1 MSREKPT
8 ASLRVPAS
16 KEDLS
21 VQTSPEGSY
30 SQVVVLPEPAF
41 SPQVRKF
48 TVGIDYSFQ
57 QYSAID
63 SGSDVIRFK
72 DRNRITVGLSYVP
85 GKYDVRRYWKR
96 IKFMAGASVDDSY
109 IVASGSPG
117 LNWGVSAGMSFPL
130 RNATSFYWSLNFNRY
145 SFPPVNR
152 NTISESS
159 LGLTFGIS
167 FGESW
172 FVRKRLE

>member
-85 GKYDVRRYWKR
+85 GKYDVRR
-96 IKFMAGASVDDSY
+96 
-109 IVASGSPG
+109 SGKG
-117 LNWGVSAGMSFPL
+117 
-130 RNATSFYWSLNFNRY
+130 
-145 SFPPVNR
+145 
-152 NTISESS
+152 
-159 LGLTFGIS
+159 
-167 FGESW
+167 
-172 FVRKRLE
+172 